1 MIQLQN
7 YLIEMFVLL
16 FLIVLSY
23 LDFKHKEFPAVL
35 TSGALF
41 VVAIAKF
48 QNIEFG
54 LLAFILAWFLMEFD
68 FFGGTADLKVIT
80 MMGFFVSSLGLF
92 LIFTMLVVIFGTTYK
107 LLMVKVVKMKETDE
121 IAFVPILFVVY
132 ITLNIVRYLT

>member
-1 MIQLQN
+1 MIQFQN
-7 YLIEMFVLL
+7 YPIEMFVLL
-16 FLIVLSY
+16 FLILLSY

-41 VVAIAKF
+41 LVAITKYH
-48 QNIEFG
+48 NIEFG

-68 FFGGTADLKVIT
+68 FFQGVADLKVIT
-80 MMGFFVSSLGLF
+80 MMGFFISSIGLF
-92 LIFTMLVVIFGTTYK
+92 LIFAMLVVIFGTTYK
-107 LLMVKVVKMKETDE
+107 ILMVKVVKMKETDE

>member
-23 LDFKHKEFPAVL
+23 LDLKKKEFPAVL

-41 VVAIAKF
+41 VVAFAKF

-54 LLAFILAWFLMEFD
+54 VMAFILAWFLMEFD

-80 MMGFFVSSLGLF
+80 MMGFFISSLGLF
-92 LIFTMLVVIFGTTYK
+92 LIYTMLIVIFGTTYK
-107 LLMVKVVKMKETDE
+107 VLMVKVVKMKETDE
-121 IAFVPILFVVY
+121 IAFVPVLLIIFVA
-132 ITLNIVRYLT
+132 LSIVRYLT